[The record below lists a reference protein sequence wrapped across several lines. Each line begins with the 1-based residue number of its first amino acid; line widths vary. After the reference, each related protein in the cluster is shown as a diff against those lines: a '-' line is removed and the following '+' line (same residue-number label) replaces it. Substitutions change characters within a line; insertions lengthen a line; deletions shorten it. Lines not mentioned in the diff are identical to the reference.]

1 MKVHHDTKSTPRLGL
16 LLILV
21 AVSVVLITVWFR
33 EGASGPLHRV
43 RVGVAAVSAPVS
55 ATGEFIT
62 RPVRGFL
69 AWATDLGVSRSQ
81 LERLRA
87 QNASLRAR
95 VVELEEAGLENARLR
110 ALVDVSR
117 KSESRSIGAR
127 VIGRPTSA
135 WEGVMTINRG
145 SSDGLRVGMPVVG
158 PLGLLGQTVQVS
170 PGSSRVRLIT
180 DQGSGVAAMVQRNR
194 AEGIVKGSVDGRL
207 SLQFVSVDAT
217 LNAGD
222 VVITSGMGGVF
233 PKGLVVGE
241 IAEPSVAAAGLMRS
255 VRVLPAGDP
264 AALEE
269 VLVLLDAP
277 PPVEMG
283 GGE

>member
-1 MKVHHDTKSTPRLGL
+1 
-16 LLILV
+16 
-21 AVSVVLITVWFR
+21 
-33 EGASGPLHRV
+33 
-43 RVGVAAVSAPVS
+43 
-55 ATGEFIT
+55 
-62 RPVRGFL
+62 
-69 AWATDLGVSRSQ
+69 
-81 LERLRA
+81 
-87 QNASLRAR
+87 
-95 VVELEEAGLENARLR
+95 
-110 ALVDVSR
+110 
-117 KSESRSIGAR
+117 
-127 VIGRPTSA
+127 
-135 WEGVMTINRG
+135 MTINRG

-277 PPVEMG
+277 PAVEMG